1 MSEFKTPGQLI
12 ESLLD
17 EKGWSKRTL
26 AIVIGKPEAALNKIV
41 AGKQSLDAETAL
53 LLEEVFGVPAE
64 RFLGLQRDFDLAV
77 ARASA
82 RPDPKRANR
91 AHIFGGL
98 PVGEMSKR
106 GWLGGVNI
114 RDLKQVEGA
123 LAGFFGAQSSDEI
136 EFLPHAARKTMVN
149 TATTPAQLAWLYRVR
164 SMAAEMV
171 VPAYSAE
178 KLEQALA
185 DLRPLR
191 VSTEN
196 VRLVPRIL
204 ERAGIRFVVV
214 ETLPTAK
221 IDGVC
226 FWLNDRAPVVGLSLR
241 HDRND
246 NFWFVLRH
254 ELEHV
259 RLGHGMTGEIVLD
272 AELEGERAG
281 SGPNVPEQEREANR
295 AGAEFCVPQD
305 QMKAFV
311 DRKAPLFSERDMVG
325 FARSIGV
332 HPGLVAGQLQH
343 LTGRYE
349 RFRQHLEKVRSYIAP
364 VAYVDGWSNVAPVGD

>member
-1 MSEFKTPGQLI
+1 MSDFKTPGQLI
-12 ESLLD
+12 ESLLN
-17 EKGWSKRTL
+17 ERGWSQRTL
-26 AIVIGKPEAALNKIV
+26 AIILGKGEAAINKIMQ
-41 AGKQSLDAETAL
+41 GKQSLDAGTAL
-53 LLEEVFGVPAE
+53 LLEEVFDVQAE
-64 RFLGLQRDFDLAV
+64 RFLALQRDYDLAI

-98 PVGEMSKR
+98 PIGEMSKR
-106 GWLGGVNI
+106 GWLGSVNV
-114 RDLKQVEGA
+114 RDVQEVEGA
-123 LAGFFGAQSSDEI
+123 LATFFGTSTTDDI
-136 EFLPHAARKTMVN
+136 EFLPHAAKKTRVN
-149 TATTPAQLAWLYRVR
+149 TEATPAQLAWLYRVK

-171 VPAYSAE
+171 LPSYSPS
-178 KLEQALA
+178 KLSTALVE
-185 DLRPLR
+185 LEPLR

-196 VRLVPRIL
+196 ARLVPRIL

-221 IDGVC
+221 IDGAC
-226 FWLNDRAPVVGLSLR
+226 FWLSDHAPVVGMSLR

-259 RLGHGMTGEIVLD
+259 RLGHGKKGIILD
-272 AELEGERAG
+272 TELDGERAG
-281 SGPNVPEQEREANR
+281 DGPNVPEEERLANR
-295 AGAEFCVPQD
+295 AAADFCVPQA

-332 HPGLVAGQLQH
+332 HPGLVAGQLAH
-343 LTGRYE
+343 ITGRYE
-349 RFRQHLEKVRSYIAP
+349 RFRKHLEKVRTHIIGT
-364 VAYVDGWSNVAPVGD
+364 AYADGWGNVAPVGE

>member
-1 MSEFKTPGQLI
+1 MSDFRTPGQLI
-12 ESLLD
+12 ESLLE

-26 AIVIGKPEAALNKIV
+26 AIVIGKPEAALNKII

-53 LLEEVFGVPAE
+53 LMEEVFGIEAE
-64 RFLGLQRDFDLAV
+64 RFLSLQRDYDLAM
-77 ARASA
+77 ARALA
-82 RPDPKRANR
+82 RPDPRRANR
-91 AHIFGGL
+91 AYIFGGL

-106 GWLGGVNI
+106 GWLGSVNI
-114 RDLKQVEGA
+114 RDVKQVEGA
-123 LAGFFGAQSSDEI
+123 LAGFFGARSADDI

-149 TATTPAQLAWLYRVR
+149 TETTPAQLAWLYRVQ

-171 VPAYSAE
+171 VPSYSAE
-178 KLEQALA
+178 KLEQALT

-226 FWLNDRAPVVGLSLR
+226 FWLNEHSPVIGMSLR

-259 RLGHGMTGEIVLD
+259 RLGHGKGGEIVLD
-272 AELEGERAG
+272 AELDGERAG
-281 SGPNVPEQEREANR
+281 SGPDVPEEERLANA
-295 AGAEFCVPQD
+295 AGAEFCVPQA

-349 RFRQHLEKVRSYIAP
+349 RFRQHLEKVRVYLMP
-364 VAYVDGWSNVAPVGD
+364 VTYVDGWGNVAPVGE